1 VKKSGLLIVLVVIL
15 VGLAGFLVYRQN
27 QLQQRLDDDQRAAAA
42 LERRAAAAA
51 AALAEAKKPKFEHK
65 TDVLASGVVQVVP
78 AQPYTVRITA
88 DTATMH
94 DIKVSGR
101 FSASGGTDNG
111 IETFILD
118 EDNYINWMNNHAAQ
132 ALYQSGTKTVGDIQA
147 SIAKSGVYYVVFS
160 DRKNF
165 LARSVFAEV
174 KLDYEKRIN

>member
-1 VKKSGLLIVLVVIL
+1 VKKSGLLIILIVVLVA
-15 VGLAGFLVYRQN
+15 LAGFLAYRQN
-27 QLQQRLDDDQRAAAA
+27 QLQQRLDEEQRAALA
-42 LERRAAAAA
+42 LQRKA
-51 AALAEAKKPKFEHK
+51 AALLEEAKKPKFEHQ

-118 EDNYINWMNNHAAQ
+118 EDNYTNWKNNHAAQ
-132 ALYQSGTKTVGDIQA
+132 ALYQSGVKTVGDIQA
-147 SIAKSGVYYVVFS
+147 NIAKSGVYYVVFS
-160 DRKNF
+160 DKKNF
-165 LARSVFAEV
+165 LARNVTAEV